1 MPAPLVP
8 APEAARRF
16 RAGEALLL
24 DVREAFELQRAKV
37 EGALHIPMRQIAG
50 RVAELP
56 KGRPILVL
64 CHSGARSQA
73 VADWLL
79 PQGFDAA
86 NVAGGIDAW
95 SDEVDPSVPK
105 Y

>member
-1 MPAPLVP
+1 MPAPLID
-8 APEAARRF
+8 APDAARKF
-16 RAGEALLL
+16 RAGDAILL
-24 DVREAFELQRAKV
+24 DVREAFELQRAQV
-37 EGALHIPMRQIAG
+37 EGAMHIPMRQVAQ

-56 KGRPILVL
+56 KGKPILVL

-73 VADWLL
+73 VADWLM
-79 PQGFDAA
+79 PQGFDVA
-86 NVAGGIDAW
+86 NIAGGIDAW